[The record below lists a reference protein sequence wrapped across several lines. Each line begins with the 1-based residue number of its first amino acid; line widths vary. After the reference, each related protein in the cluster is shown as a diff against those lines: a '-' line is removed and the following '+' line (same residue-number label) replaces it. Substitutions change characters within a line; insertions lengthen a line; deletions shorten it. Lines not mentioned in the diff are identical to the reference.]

1 MFCYQESLMIKP
13 PVPENENERLAA
25 LNSYQ
30 ILDTLPE
37 QGFDEIT
44 LIASE
49 ICQTP
54 ISLVSLIDNDRQWF
68 KSNKGLEVTQTP
80 KELAFCAH
88 AILEPEKVMVVTNAQ
103 ADERFADNPLVTGT
117 PQVVFYTGVPL
128 INPDGYALGTLCVI
142 DHKARQLNNAQILAL
157 KALANQVVAQLEL
170 KKKVNELDAAR
181 LQLEESNQYLEKF
194 AIMAAHDIRNPL
206 TNILLTGQVLK
217 DRFKDNLDE
226 KGNKFLDI
234 INASSYKLIS
244 LLEKMLDYS
253 KSSKVLMQNR
263 VEVEVMRLL
272 NDVLK
277 MVNVPADF
285 TINIS
290 SRPIKITT
298 SVVTF
303 EQIMTNLINNAIRYN
318 NKAEG
323 VIKIEFTADNWFYTF
338 NITDNGIGIAP
349 ENYTKIFEPM
359 TTLGIKD
366 RFDEDGSGIG
376 LSTVKGLVEALGGTI
391 KVNSVIDEFT
401 AFTFTLKR

>member
-1 MFCYQESLMIKP
+1 MIKP

-54 ISLVSLIDNDRQWF
+54 ISLVSLIDDDRQWF

-88 AILEPEKVMVVTNAQ
+88 AILEPEKVMVVPDAQ
-103 ADERFADNPLVTGT
+103 IDERFADNPLVTGT

-170 KKKVNELDAAR
+170 KKKVNELNTTR

-217 DRFKDNLDE
+217 DRFKDKLDE

-263 VEVEVMRLL
+263 EEVEVVRLL

-277 MVNVPADF
+277 MVNVPAAF
-285 TINIS
+285 TVNIL
-290 SRPIKITT
+290 SRPVKITT
-298 SVVTF
+298 SVVAF

-318 NKAEG
+318 NKPKG
-323 VIKIEFTADNWFYTF
+323 VIQIEFTADNWFYTF
-338 NITDNGIGIAP
+338 IITDNGRGIAP
-349 ENYTKIFEPM
+349 ENHNKIFEPM

-366 RFDEDGSGIG
+366 RFDVEGSGVG
-376 LSTVKGLVEALGGTI
+376 LSTVKSLVEALGGTV

-401 AFTFTLKR
+401 AFTFTMKR

>member
-1 MFCYQESLMIKP
+1 MIKP

-54 ISLVSLIDNDRQWF
+54 ISLVSLIDNHRQWF

-142 DHKARQLNNAQILAL
+142 DCKARQLNNTQILAL

-170 KKKVNELDAAR
+170 RKKVTELNAAR

-194 AIMAAHDIRNPL
+194 AIKAAHDIRNPL
-206 TNILLTGQVLK
+206 TNILLTSQVLK
-217 DRFKDNLDE
+217 DRFKDKLDE
-226 KGNKFLDI
+226 KGDKFLDI

-253 KSSKVLMQNR
+253 KSSKALMQNR
-263 VEVEVMRLL
+263 EEAEVLHLL
-272 NDVLK
+272 DGVLK
-277 MVNVPADF
+277 RVSPSPAF

-290 SRPIKITT
+290 SRPIKIIT
-298 SVVTF
+298 SVVAF
-303 EQIMTNLINNAIRYN
+303 EQIMTNLLNNAIRYN

-338 NITDNGIGIAP
+338 NVTDNGMGIAP

-359 TTLGIKD
+359 ATLGIKD
-366 RFDEDGSGIG
+366 SFDDDGSGIG

-391 KVNSVIDEFT
+391 KVNSVINEFT
-401 AFTFTLKR
+401 TFTFTLKR

>member
-1 MFCYQESLMIKP
+1 MIKP

-54 ISLVSLIDNDRQWF
+54 ISLVSLIDDDRQWF

-88 AILEPEKVMVVTNAQ
+88 AILEPEKVMVVPDAQ
-103 ADERFADNPLVTGT
+103 IDERFADNPLVTGT

-170 KKKVNELDAAR
+170 KKKVNELNTTR

-217 DRFKDNLDE
+217 DRFKDKLDE

-263 VEVEVMRLL
+263 EEVEVVRLL

-277 MVNVPADF
+277 MVNVPAVF
-285 TINIS
+285 TVNIL
-290 SRPIKITT
+290 SRPVKITT
-298 SVVTF
+298 SVVAF

-318 NKAEG
+318 NKPKG
-323 VIKIEFTADNWFYTF
+323 VIQIEFTADNWFYTF
-338 NITDNGIGIAP
+338 IITDNGRGIAP
-349 ENYTKIFEPM
+349 ENHNKIFEPM

-366 RFDEDGSGIG
+366 RFDVEGSGVG
-376 LSTVKGLVEALGGTI
+376 LSTVKSLVEALGGTV
-391 KVNSVIDEFT
+391 KVNSVVDEFT
-401 AFTFTLKR
+401 AFTFTMKR

>member
-1 MFCYQESLMIKP
+1 MIKP

-54 ISLVSLIDNDRQWF
+54 ISLVSLIDDDRQWF

-88 AILEPEKVMVVTNAQ
+88 AILEPEKVMVVPDAQ
-103 ADERFADNPLVTGT
+103 IDERFADNPLVTGT

-170 KKKVNELDAAR
+170 KKKVNELNAVR

-217 DRFKDNLDE
+217 DRFKDKLDE

-263 VEVEVMRLL
+263 EEVEVMQLL

-277 MVNVPADF
+277 LVNLPVAF
-285 TINIS
+285 TINIL
-290 SRPIKITT
+290 SRPIKIIT
-298 SVVTF
+298 SVVAF
-303 EQIMTNLINNAIRYN
+303 EQIMTNLLNNAIRYN
-318 NKAEG
+318 NKSAG
-323 VIKIEFTADNWFYTF
+323 VIQIEFTADNWFYTF
-338 NITDNGIGIAP
+338 TITDNGIGIAP
-349 ENYTKIFEPM
+349 ENHTKIFEPM
-359 TTLGIKD
+359 TTLGTKD
-366 RFDEDGSGIG
+366 RFDTQGSGVG
-376 LSTVKGLVEALGGTI
+376 LSTVKSLVEALGGTV
-391 KVNSVIDEFT
+391 KVSSVVGEFT

>member
-1 MFCYQESLMIKP
+1 MFCYQENLMIKP

-54 ISLVSLIDNDRQWF
+54 ISLISLIDNHRQWF

-80 KELAFCAH
+80 KEFAFCAH

-142 DHKARQLNNAQILAL
+142 DRKARQLNNTQILAL

-170 KKKVNELDAAR
+170 RKKVTELNAAR

-194 AIMAAHDIRNPL
+194 AIKAAHDIRNPL
-206 TNILLTGQVLK
+206 TNILLTSQVLK
-217 DRFKDNLDE
+217 DRFKDKLDE
-226 KGNKFLDI
+226 KGYKFLDI

-253 KSSKVLMQNR
+253 KSSKPLMQNR
-263 VEVEVMRLL
+263 EEA
-272 NDVLK
+272 DVLQLLD
-277 MVNVPADF
+277 NVLKLVSLPPAF
-285 TINIS
+285 TVNIS
-290 SRPIKITT
+290 SRPIKIIT

-303 EQIMTNLINNAIRYN
+303 EQIMINLINNAIRYN
-318 NKAEG
+318 NKAAG
-323 VIKIEFTADNWFYTF
+323 VIKIEFTADNWFHTF
-338 NITDNGIGIAP
+338 NVTDNGIGIAP

-359 TTLGIKD
+359 AALGIKD
-366 RFDEDGSGIG
+366 GFDEDGSGIG
-376 LSTVKGLVEALGGTI
+376 LSVVKSLVEALGGTI
-391 KVNSVIDEFT
+391 KVDSVVNEFT
-401 AFTFTLKR
+401 TFTFTLKR